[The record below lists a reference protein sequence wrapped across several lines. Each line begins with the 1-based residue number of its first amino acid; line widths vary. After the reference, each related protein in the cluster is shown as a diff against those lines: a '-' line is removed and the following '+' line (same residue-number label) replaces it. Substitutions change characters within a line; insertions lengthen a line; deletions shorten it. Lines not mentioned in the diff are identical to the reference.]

1 MKTLKL
7 YKYKLV
13 IEDKEGNI
21 REYPLDHEYN
31 SIEEAEK
38 EAENL
43 ADLVYTENDEA
54 WTIT

>member
-1 MKTLKL
+1 MR
-7 YKYKLV
+7 YKLV

-21 REYPLDHEYN
+21 REYPLDHDYD

-43 ADLVYTENDEA
+43 ADLVYTEDDEA